1 MKNLLF
7 KIFILE
13 IVLVTLSGCG
23 KGTSGRKATGIKKI
37 VTSAQ
42 ELIGA
47 NISSLSNE
55 EINGLY
61 RFQGIKFN
69 YSTNKENNKNVE
81 YVWGCSNY
89 ICFGTYDQE
98 ECLKNT
104 DKYMYQIIGVN
115 NNGGLRLIK
124 SEPLTYLT
132 WNNDNKN
139 ILWKDSNVFSYL
151 NSDNY
156 LNNNKYINDEWR
168 KKIVESAW
176 KYGTLTS
183 EDYEI
188 TGNGY
193 YDGKK
198 VLSKEESWSS
208 SVMAK
213 IGLIY
218 PSDYYFAATKNING
232 IKDENYKEFEK
243 SWMNSNEF
251 EEFTIASIKKIIDDG
266 HCYVLV
272 RGKSGMLSYSNCDR
286 KNGVRPVF
294 NTIDNIEFISG
305 TGSNR
310 YPFIIKK

>member
-1 MKNLLF
+1 MRNYIKVVNF
-7 KIFILE
+7 IIIIFILTACE
-13 IVLVTLSGCG
+13 SNDRSNFST
-23 KGTSGRKATGIKKI
+23 TSIKERVKN
-37 VTSAQ
+37 TK

-69 YSTNKENNKNVE
+69 SSTNKENNKNVE

-168 KKIVESAW
+168 KKIVESTW
-176 KYGTLTS
+176 KYGTSTS

-198 VLSKEESWSS
+198 VLSKEESWSN

-251 EEFTIASIKKIIDDG
+251 EEFTIASIKKIIEDG